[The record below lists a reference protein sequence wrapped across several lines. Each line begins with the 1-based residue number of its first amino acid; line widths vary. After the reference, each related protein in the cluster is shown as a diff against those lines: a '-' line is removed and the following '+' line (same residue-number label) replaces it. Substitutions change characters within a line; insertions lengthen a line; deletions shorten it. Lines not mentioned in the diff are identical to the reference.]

1 MATGRSQNEKKVL
14 NETVHTCNRS
24 QQEGQAGAQQQT
36 RQQRQNPEVENGQTL
51 PGRHSSQSEVRE
63 NGDAQRRKYK
73 RQSSTKTLDYGDQK
87 LSIDK
92 ENKSLENTLNQTDRL
107 MDSRC
112 PKSTGH
118 QSNKMQTMESNNKQ
132 PVSKQSPYGSLTRQS
147 LREQEGKTEAPDHA
161 RLNLGARQKQP
172 TQVSSNSGTTS
183 SSIPKY
189 RPRSNSPNP
198 KQAKSQALKP
208 STSEKTSKVQQSRS
222 LDERR
227 SRISRQRNSSFSN
240 LQEDPL
246 TNGGH
251 SVPNS
256 RMEHQTTQTNYSR
269 CNPHPPTITLRRP
282 SQTCLPIEHGLKCS
296 DPLYQA
302 SLCLEVALP
311 PSDSPM
317 YVAVTPPSSP
327 LTRPVSSTNMGPG
340 GHPQQGAGGTGL
352 LLQGAAS
359 AGLFSPPDQSSQ
371 QEVQEQE
378 AARTCFC
385 GYFIEKP
392 AVDAASTGAV
402 RKVRRCKFCRSKA
415 KYLPGQ
421 RSLDAV
427 SAKIFRR
434 KKTQEPSRRAA
445 SEDRYCEEDLSQDQS
460 TVFQPQEQLST
471 TPNPPACHPTT
482 NYPSLRRPYPFQRQE
497 RMETEDSFSS
507 YPHEMR
513 IQPPPKPP
521 STLEIPAYF
530 EEFPS
535 DIRDYHH
542 IPGPAPDIPSQSQL
556 RFPHGLTVNLP
567 LRDLPLPR
575 QRSSATPS
583 TSPGEFLG
591 VSSRSLRMGDIG
603 RVHSAPPAVRR
614 QEVYPT
620 SPPPAYDEVLKQPR
634 PPPPTYD
641 EAQMFQRS
649 PNCQERSVS
658 EDRAISGNRRSF
670 THSPHSLPGSR
681 SSSTPRHGRRQGA
694 LSRAPAQ
701 DIPDIYWEQAA
712 RELDFCTCRKCQAR
726 YRQYFENEDPISPTS
741 NDSMGETIIPMETQ
755 VLMQEI
761 FTDGMAFCSLM

>member
-1 MATGRSQNEKKVL
+1 MATGRPQLEQKVL

-24 QQEGQAGAQQQT
+24 TQEGQAGAE
-36 RQQRQNPEVENGQTL
+36 RHHRQNGNSEVEEETLRTEQTF
-51 PGRHSSQSEVRE
+51 GRHLSQSEVRE
-63 NGDAQRRKYK
+63 NGDVQRRKH
-73 RQSSTKTLDYGDQK
+73 RRHGTSKTLDYGDQK

-92 ENKSLENTLNQTDRL
+92 ENKSLENITDQTDQLAEGR
-107 MDSRC
+107 RH
-112 PKSTGH
+112 KSTGH
-118 QSNKMQTMESNNKQ
+118 QSNKMQTKESNKKQ
-132 PVSKQSPYGSLTRQS
+132 IGTKQSPYGSLTRQS
-147 LREQEGKTEAPDHA
+147 LQTRGEMAEFQETQENV
-161 RLNLGARQKQP
+161 RLDINLGARQKQP
-172 TQVSSNSGTTS
+172 AQGPANTSQSGASS

-189 RPRSNSPNP
+189 RPRSHSPNP
-198 KQAKSQALKP
+198 KQTKSHALRP
-208 STSEKTSKVQQSRS
+208 SSNEKTSKVQQSRS

-240 LQEDPL
+240 LQEEPL
-246 TNGGH
+246 SNGGPP
-251 SVPNS
+251 VPNS
-256 RMEHQTTQTNYSR
+256 RTEHQTTQTTYSR
-269 CNPHPPTITLRRP
+269 CTPHPPTITLRRP
-282 SQTCLPIEHGLKCS
+282 SQTCLPVDHGLKCS

-302 SLCLEVALP
+302 SLSLEVALP
-311 PSDSPM
+311 PLDAPM
-317 YVAVTPPSSP
+317 YVGVAGPAPPPSSP
-327 LTRPVSSTNMGPG
+327 LSRPLSANSQGVAQPSSSPG
-340 GHPQQGAGGTGL
+340 DQAAQPGAE
-352 LLQGAAS
+352 
-359 AGLFSPPDQSSQ
+359 PD
-371 QEVQEQE
+371 EE

-385 GYFIEKP
+385 GFFIEKP
-392 AVDAASTGAV
+392 AQETMPNMGAIK
-402 RKVRRCKFCRSKA
+402 KVRRCKFCRSKA

-434 KKTQEPSRRAA
+434 KKTPESNRRAA
-445 SEDRYCEEDLSQDQS
+445 SEDRYSQDDQSQDQLS
-460 TVFQPQEQLST
+460 VLQPEEQ
-471 TPNPPACHPTT
+471 PPATAASLPTCR
-482 NYPSLRRPYPFQRQE
+482 PSPTYSGLRRPYPFRRQE
-497 RMETEDSFSS
+497 RMDTEDSFSTH
-507 YPHEMR
+507 PNEAR
-513 IQPPPKPP
+513 LQLPLKPP

-542 IPGPAPDIPSQSQL
+542 IPGPAPDIPPQPQP
-556 RFPHGLTVNLP
+556 RFPHGLTVNLS
-567 LRDLPLPR
+567 RDLPLPR

-591 VSSRSLRMGDIG
+591 VSTRSLRMGDIG

-649 PNCQERSVS
+649 PNCQERSAS
-658 EDRAISGNRRSF
+658 EDRAGGGNRRSF
-670 THSPHSLPGSR
+670 VHSPHSLPSSR
-681 SSSTPRHGRRQGA
+681 SSSTPRHGRGQGSLA
-694 LSRAPAQ
+694 RAPAQ

-726 YRQYFENEDPISPTS
+726 YRQYFENEDPISPIS
-741 NDSMGETIIPMETQ
+741 NDSLGQTIIPMETQ

>member
-1 MATGRSQNEKKVL
+1 MQ
-14 NETVHTCNRS
+14 TVAHHY
-24 QQEGQAGAQQQT
+24 
-36 RQQRQNPEVENGQTL
+36 RQNGNCEVEEETLGPEQTL
-51 PGRHSSQSEVRE
+51 GRHLSQSEVRE
-63 NGDAQRRKYK
+63 NTDAQRRKHR
-73 RQSSTKTLDYGDQK
+73 RQGSSKTLDYGDQK

-92 ENKSLENTLNQTDRL
+92 ENKSLENITDHTEQLTEGR
-107 MDSRC
+107 RH
-112 PKSTGH
+112 KSTGH
-118 QSNKMQTMESNNKQ
+118 QSNKMQTKESNKKQ
-132 PVSKQSPYGSLTRQS
+132 IVTKQSPYGSLTRQS
-147 LREQEGKTEAPDHA
+147 LRTRGERASEQPEFQDTQENV
-161 RLNLGARQKQP
+161 RLDTSLGARQKQP
-172 TQVSSNSGTTS
+172 AQVPANTSQSGPTS

-189 RPRSNSPNP
+189 RPRSHSPNP
-198 KQAKSQALKP
+198 KQPKSHALRP
-208 STSEKTSKVQQSRS
+208 SSTEKTSKVQQSRS

-240 LQEDPL
+240 LQEEPL
-246 TNGGH
+246 SNGAPP
-251 SVPNS
+251 VPIS
-256 RMEHQTTQTNYSR
+256 RMEHQTTQTTYTR
-269 CNPHPPTITLRRP
+269 CTPHPPTITLRRP
-282 SQTCLPIEHGLKCS
+282 SQTCLPVDHGLKCS

-311 PSDSPM
+311 PLDKQPM
-317 YVAVTPPSSP
+317 YVPGSGPAPPPSSP
-327 LTRPVSSTNMGPG
+327 LSRPVSTTSQPAHPDHSPG
-340 GHPQQGAGGTGL
+340 
-352 LLQGAAS
+352 
-359 AGLFSPPDQSSQ
+359 DQSSQ
-371 QEVQEQE
+371 HRVEREEE

-385 GYFIEKP
+385 GYFIEKQ
-392 AVDAASTGAV
+392 AALETTPSTGAIK
-402 RKVRRCKFCRSKA
+402 KVRRCKFCRSKA

-434 KKTQEPSRRAA
+434 KKTPETNRRTA
-445 SEDRYCEEDLSQDQS
+445 SEDRYSQEDTIQDQVP
-460 TVFQPQEQLST
+460 VFQPVEDPPST
-471 TPNPPACHPTT
+471 SANLPSCRPSPT
-482 NYPSLRRPYPFQRQE
+482 YSSLRRPYPFRRQE
-497 RMETEDSFSS
+497 RMETEDSFSTNTNDTRLQA
-507 YPHEMR
+507 PA
-513 IQPPPKPP
+513 KPP

-530 EEFPS
+530 EAFPS

-542 IPGPAPDIPSQSQL
+542 IPGPAPDIPPQPQP
-556 RFPHGLTVNLP
+556 RFPHGLTVNLG
-567 LRDLPLPR
+567 RDLPLPR

-591 VSSRSLRMGDIG
+591 VSTRSIRMGDIG

-658 EDRAISGNRRSF
+658 EDRASVGYRRSF

-681 SSSTPRHGRRQGA
+681 ASSTPRHSRGGA
-694 LSRAPAQ
+694 SLARAPAQ

-726 YRQYFENEDPISPTS
+726 YRQYFENEDPVSPIS
-741 NDSMGETIIPMETQ
+741 NDSLGQTIIPMETQ